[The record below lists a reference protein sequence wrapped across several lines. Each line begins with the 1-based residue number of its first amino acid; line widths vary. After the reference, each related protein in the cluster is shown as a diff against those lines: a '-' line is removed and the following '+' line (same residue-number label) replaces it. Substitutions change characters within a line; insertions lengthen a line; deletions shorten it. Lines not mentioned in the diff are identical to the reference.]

1 MERDDGYSDDFGCY
15 SSLASDRHTK
25 RFYSSASLKYVEDE
39 YAGYSFIA
47 VLGLAQRLHVDFL
60 PITRDE
66 DLRPIGR
73 GGQARINQVM
83 VNIQTSFAFKSFDH
97 QRPEDPFR
105 EIVQEIT
112 VLAHPSIRQHPYINR
127 LEGICWDITENDE
140 VWPVLVFQKTHLSD
154 LYDFTTSE
162 RGIKLSA
169 QDRLE
174 LCADIGV
181 AIRDMHANS
190 KNAIGIVV
198 PNSLL
203 NSRHYPWRHQAQQYS
218 YISRKLRKIQ
228 SKSSR
233 LWVVDLVSKG

>member
-25 RFYSSASLKYVEDE
+25 RFYSSASLEYVKDE

-60 PITRDE
+60 PITWDE

-83 VNIQTSFAFKSFDH
+83 MNIQTSFAFKSFDH
-97 QRPEDPFR
+97 QRLEDPFR

-154 LYDFTTSE
+154 LYDFATSE

-198 PNSLL
+198 PNSLF

-218 YISRKLRKIQ
+218 YISGKLRKI
-228 SKSSR
+228 
-233 LWVVDLVSKG
+233 